1 MTTKQMKAAIAE
13 KIAMVSDQA
22 PEEMVKHV
30 LEAVEE
36 LMRPD
41 GGRMERMQRF
51 LKNIEEDKNLLQRLA
66 Q

>member
-13 KIAMVSDQA
+13 KIAKVSDQA

>member
-1 MTTKQMKAAIAE
+1 MTTKQMKLVIAE
-13 KIAMVSDQA
+13 KITKVPDQA
-22 PEEMVKHV
+22 PEAMVRHV

-41 GGRMERMQRF
+41 GGRMERMERF
-51 LKNIEEDKNLLQRLA
+51 LQNIEEDKELLQRLA